1 MKSKKDKKD
10 LSEKLDL
17 NIDKVALE
25 GCEEDKKPQ
34 LVFDVLKKNKI
45 ELLTINFSGGGDS
58 GGADDWT
65 LTMGDGSDKSVDVD
79 KFNIAD
85 ICEKPIYDKY
95 YGFAFNGSVSGSV
108 VWNVSQRRIYISG
121 TETMDDSETKE
132 YEL

>member
-1 MKSKKDKKD
+1 MKGKKDKKD

-17 NIDKVALE
+17 NIDAVALE
-25 GCEEDKKPQ
+25 GCEEDNKPQ

-58 GGADDWT
+58 GGADDWII
-65 LTMGDGSDKSVDVD
+65 TMGDGSDKSVNLDS
-79 KFNIAD
+79 FNISE
-85 ICEKPIYDKY
+85 ICEKPIYDKF

-108 VWNVSQRRIYISG
+108 IWNVSQRRVYISG
-121 TETMDDSETKE
+121 TETMDDSESKE

>member
-17 NIDKVALE
+17 NIDEVALE
-25 GCEEDKKPQ
+25 GCEEDYKPQ

-58 GGADDWT
+58 GGADGWN
-65 LTMGDGSDKSVDVD
+65 LTMEDGSEISVDLD
-79 KFNIAD
+79 KFNIAN
-85 ICEKPIYDKY
+85 ICEKPIYDKF

-108 VWNVSQRRIYISG
+108 VWKVSERRVYIFG
-121 TETMDDSETKE
+121 TETMDDSESKE